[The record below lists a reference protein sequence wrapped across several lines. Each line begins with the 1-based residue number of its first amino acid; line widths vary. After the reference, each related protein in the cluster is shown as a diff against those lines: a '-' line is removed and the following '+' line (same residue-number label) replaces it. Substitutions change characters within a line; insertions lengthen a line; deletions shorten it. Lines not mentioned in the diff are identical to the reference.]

1 MRSLTVKLTL
11 AFLLVGLTGS
21 MVIAAMTWWQTRS
34 EFNRFIVFREQQGLV
49 DNLVNY
55 FQINR
60 SWQGVDSI
68 LVSGPD
74 RVPLMMGDPH
84 DNLPGWIG
92 PSLIG
97 ADQTIIYSPIEE
109 QLGRKVSRRE
119 LELAIPLTVDGETTG
134 WLLLVRPPRDWI
146 PNSPEALFLRNI
158 KRAALISALGAA
170 ILALVLGGALAY
182 RMTRSLRELTEA
194 TVEIAEGNLGKQ
206 VTVRSM
212 DEIGE
217 LAASFN
223 KMSHDLAQATEARRR
238 MTADIAHDLRSPLSV
253 ISGYAEA
260 LSDGKLPGTPE
271 IYGILHQETRHLSRL
286 IDDLRTLSLA
296 DAGELQLYKQ
306 SVAPQAILDWVSA
319 RQALIAQQ
327 KGISLRVTVEPD
339 LPAISIDMERM
350 VQVLDNLI
358 ANAIR
363 YTPSGGEIFLSARQ
377 LEDAVLLQVQDSG
390 SGISPEDLPHV
401 FDRFYRADKSRQ
413 QNGETGL
420 GLAIARSIVEAH
432 GGKLTVEST
441 PGKETTFTIRLLPES
456 DHS

>member
-1 MRSLTVKLTL
+1 
-11 AFLLVGLTGS
+11 
-21 MVIAAMTWWQTRS
+21 
-34 EFNRFIVFREQQGLV
+34 
-49 DNLVNY
+49 
-55 FQINR
+55 
-60 SWQGVDSI
+60 
-68 LVSGPD
+68 
-74 RVPLMMGDPH
+74 
-84 DNLPGWIG
+84 
-92 PSLIG
+92 
-97 ADQTIIYSPIEE
+97 
-109 QLGRKVSRRE
+109 
-119 LELAIPLTVDGETTG
+119 
-134 WLLLVRPPRDWI
+134 
-146 PNSPEALFLRNI
+146 
-158 KRAALISALGAA
+158 
-170 ILALVLGGALAY
+170 LVLGGALAY